1 VLWRHG
7 QTTFNAERRFQG
19 QLDVPLNELGQQ
31 QAALAARYIAAL
43 RPAAIFASN
52 LSRAA
57 ATAGALARV
66 TGLSVKL
73 DPDLRERA
81 GGEWEGLSD
90 VELRDQYGDAY
101 SNWTSAAASW
111 RPPGGESGHEVAER
125 SAGALLRAADSVP
138 GGSTVVVVS
147 HGGALGLGSSRLLGI
162 PEGVRMLGTLG
173 NCRWS
178 VLGRRDGKWR
188 LLEHNVGSLP
198 EPVAELEAEVPV
210 EVSAEGSGRASG
222 QGGTRREE

>member
-19 QLDVPLNELGQQ
+19 QLDVPLNDRGRQ
-31 QAALAARYIAAL
+31 QAALAARYLAAL
-43 RPAAIFASN
+43 GPGAIFSSD

-57 ATAGALARV
+57 ETAAALARL

-81 GGEWEGLSD
+81 GGAWEGLSD
-90 VELRDQYGDAY
+90 VELREQYAHAY
-101 SNWTSAAASW
+101 SSWTSAPASW
-111 RPPGGESGHEVAER
+111 APPGGESGHSVAER
-125 SAGALLRAADSVP
+125 SAGALLRVADSVP
-138 GGSTVVVVS
+138 AGSTAVVVS
-147 HGGALGLGSSRLLGI
+147 HGGALGLGSAQLLGI

-198 EPVAELEAEVPV
+198 EPVEDVEAQVPV
-210 EVSAEGSGRASG
+210 EAGAEGGP
-222 QGGTRREE
+222 RREE

>member
-1 VLWRHG
+1 MLWRHG

-19 QLDVPLNELGQQ
+19 QLDVPLNDRGRQ
-31 QAALAARYIAAL
+31 QAALAARYIAAMG
-43 RPAAIFASN
+43 PGAIFSSD

-57 ATAGALARV
+57 ETASALSRL

-90 VELRDQYGDAY
+90 VELREQYGDAY
-101 SNWTSAAASW
+101 SNWTSAPASW
-111 RPPGGESGHEVAER
+111 GPPAGESGHSVAER
-125 SAGALLRAADSVP
+125 ASGALLRVADSVP
-138 GGSTVVVVS
+138 AGSTAVVVS
-147 HGGALGLGSSRLLGI
+147 HGGALGLATSRLLAI

-178 VLGRRDGKWR
+178 VLGRRNSKWR

-198 EPVAELEAEVPV
+198 EPVADVEAEVPV
-210 EVSAEGSGRASG
+210 EAGAED
-222 QGGTRREE
+222 GTRREE